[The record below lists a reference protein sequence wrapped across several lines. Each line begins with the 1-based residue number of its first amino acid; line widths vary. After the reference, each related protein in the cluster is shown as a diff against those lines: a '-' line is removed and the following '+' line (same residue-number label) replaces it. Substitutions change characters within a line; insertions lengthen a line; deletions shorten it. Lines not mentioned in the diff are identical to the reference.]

1 MENPE
6 TERVL
11 HAHSQNTS
19 GVNTEHEAIEV
30 IRLKSMKG
38 LGLFPESKR
47 KLKRSFMTREKSS
60 PENMSIVADW
70 EERGRKRERE
80 RRR

>member
-19 GVNTEHEAIEV
+19 GVNTEHEATEV
-30 IRLKSMKG
+30 IRLKIMKG

-80 RRR
+80 RR